1 MFSEEYTYE
10 YLLQDVL
17 DNAPEGIDT
26 RQGSIFYDAVSG
38 VLMKVAKLYVDIDMI
53 AELVYIDSATGEYL
67 DRKAAEH
74 SITRV
79 PATCAKYYVT
89 FDGTI
94 PDLGERFYTDGL
106 YFVLKENTEEEYY
119 YLEAEQAGTEA
130 NGVYSGTPAIPV
142 NNIQGLN
149 SATFG
154 TAAELGAEEESD
166 DDLRDRLREKMSG
179 PAENGNRQHYKTW
192 CEEVP
197 EGGVGR
203 ARIVPLW
210 NGPNTVKG
218 IIIDP
223 NGLPAG
229 DAVIQ
234 RVQKHV
240 DPDNDGDG
248 YGDGLGEGVAN
259 LGAHFTAVSPE
270 KCVIN
275 VAFNAVKAGGATQ
288 EDIEAEAKTAI
299 AKYLKDLTLNTE
311 DDESV
316 IVRIS
321 AVGAIISGLSSV
333 IDYNSLT
340 FNGETSNIEPGNEA
354 VAVVEEVSVNVL

>member
-26 RQGSIFYDAVSG
+26 RQGSIFYDAISG

-53 AELVYIDSATGEYL
+53 AELVYIDSATGDYL
-67 DRKAAEH
+67 DRKASEH
-74 SITRV
+74 SITRL

-89 FDGTI
+89 FDGTT
-94 PDLGERFYTDGL
+94 PDIGERFYTDGL
-106 YFVLKENTEEEYY
+106 YFVLKQDEEERY

-130 NGVYSGTPAIPV
+130 NGVYSGTAAIPV
-142 NNIQGLN
+142 NNIQGLT

-154 TAAELGAEEESD
+154 EAAELGSEEESD
-166 DDLRDRLREKMSG
+166 EALRERLREKMSG
-179 PAENGNRQHYKTW
+179 PAENGNRQHYRTW
-192 CEEVP
+192 CEEVD
-197 EGGVGR
+197 GVGR

-229 DAVIQ
+229 DAVID
-234 RVQKHV
+234 RVQEYI
-240 DPDNDGDG
+240 DPDEDGDG

-259 LGAHFTAVSPE
+259 LGAHFTAVSPD

-275 VAFNAVKAGGATQ
+275 VSFNAVLTGGATQ
-288 EDIEAEAKTAI
+288 QSAEAEAKTAI
-299 AKYLKDLTLNTE
+299 AQYLKDLTLNT
-311 DDESV
+311 DDEENI

-321 AVGAIISGLSSV
+321 AVGAIISGLPSV